1 MKTRFSLAG
10 VYFVAICGTLA
21 AAPDASVKV
30 EASRA
35 MKMAVIDSDRKN
47 PASEQVQQTF
57 AESLGYELSQRCK
70 APVPVKP
77 TAPDVQRAAWGLGNG
92 VYDVVIVVGANVPSA
107 MISADFRVLK
117 AVPVSG
123 DIKRAMCMI
132 IRVDDPGLATMLEAS
147 FPEALKG
154 QFFQKAIARYSGK
167 AISEGGGA
175 EWKIASLGAGAPH

>member
-1 MKTRFSLAG
+1 MKTRISLAG
-10 VYFVAICGTLA
+10 VCFVALCGALA
-21 AAPDASVKV
+21 AAPDASIKV

-57 AESLGYELSQRCK
+57 AESLGFELSQRCK

-77 TAPDVQRAAWGLGNG
+77 STPDVQRAAWGLSNG
-92 VYDVVIVVGANVPSA
+92 VYDVVIVLGASVPSA
-107 MISADFRVLK
+107 LVSSDFRVLK

-123 DIKRAMCMI
+123 DLKRALCMI
-132 IRVDDPGLATMLEAS
+132 IRVDDPGLASMLEAS

-167 AISEGGGA
+167 AISEGDGG
-175 EWKIASLGAGAPH
+175 EWKIAGLGAGAPH